1 MHHSLLYPLL
11 MSIEGPRWISLAHV
25 LRPQGRKGE
34 VLAEVLTD
42 FPETLVGRAHLYL
55 VSAASVIDMDQARS
69 VNVASMWHPVGK
81 NRGKVVL
88 HFDGSSSISDAES
101 LAGLNLSVLEKDR
114 LPLEAESVYIGDLV
128 GCTLYDQ
135 QEVVGEITGVQFPA
149 TGDGSWLED
158 VPSLF
163 EVHSPEGD
171 EILIPFAKDFVI
183 SLDTVAKKVVLRLPI
198 GLVDVNR

>member
-11 MSIEGPRWISLAHV
+11 MSIENSRWISLAHV

-128 GCTLYDQ
+128 GWPGGQ
-135 QEVVGEITGVQFPA
+135 RPPA
-149 TGDGSWLED
+149 WCG
-158 VPSLF
+158 P
-163 EVHSPEGD
+163 
-171 EILIPFAKDFVI
+171 
-183 SLDTVAKKVVLRLPI
+183 
-198 GLVDVNR
+198 